1 MQTGQPGTFQFVSLY
16 THAQAPLLA
25 GDEAKHLL
33 LAKLQE
39 AKTRLGIYIAGYVLL
54 DDHMHFLYACEQQH
68 DCSEVVKL
76 LCGEFVRAWRRMGRL
91 HNGTPFWNPRIK
103 AYAVSQGDELRI
115 HLNFI
120 HYDAVRHGLV
130 NRAAAYAWSSLPAR
144 VHQGHYPDDWA
155 LRAPP
160 AGVAKVARALYLV
173 QTGGKSDA
181 EGAVSLGRTGRI
193 AANTDPEAGR
203 LARY

>member
-1 MQTGQPGTFQFVSLY
+1 MQTGQPETFQFVSLY

-39 AKTRLGIYIAGYVLL
+39 AKARLGIYIAAYVLL
-54 DDHMHFLYACEQQH
+54 DDHMHFLYACEQH
-68 DCSEVVKL
+68 HECSDVVKL
-76 LCGEFVRAWRRMGRL
+76 LCGEFVRAWSRMGRT
-91 HNGTPFWNPRIK
+91 HNDTPFWNPNIK
-103 AYAVSQGDELRI
+103 AYAVSLGDELRI
-115 HLNFI
+115 HLDFI

-155 LRAPP
+155 VLAPP
-160 AGVAKVARALYLV
+160 AGVAKVARALYLA
-173 QTGGKSDA
+173 QMGKRPGTRGWTSPA
-181 EGAVSLGRTGRI
+181 QARRI
-193 AANTDPEAGR
+193 APNADSESGR
-203 LARY
+203 LPR